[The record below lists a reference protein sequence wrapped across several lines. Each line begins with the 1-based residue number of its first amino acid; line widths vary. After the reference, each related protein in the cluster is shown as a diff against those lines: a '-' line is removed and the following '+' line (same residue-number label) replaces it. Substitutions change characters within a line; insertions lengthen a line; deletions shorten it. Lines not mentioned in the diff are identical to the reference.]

1 MAIEKATFHSTDGH
15 RLEGRLAMPEQPAGA
30 AVICHAHPLYG
41 GSMSN
46 APITSIQRALLSAGW
61 ASLRFNFRGVRL
73 SEGIYG
79 GGIQEVR
86 DVSGALEHLAQ
97 LLPGKPLA
105 VTGWSFGSLVGLS
118 AATTDPRVDAYV
130 ACAPPVSTC
139 PRMDLPELPPPERLA
154 AWRARVMAICGDH
167 DRFCK
172 PDDLQRWAHDV
183 SAGAIVKVIEGT
195 DHYFADALDEL
206 AKSVATFIAEDPW
219 HSSTD
224 R

>member
-1 MAIEKATFHSTDGH
+1 MAIDKTSFKSADGH
-15 RLEGRLAMPEQPAGA
+15 RLEGRLAMPEQPVGA

-46 APITSIQRALLSAGW
+46 APITSIQRALQAVGW

-79 GGIQEVR
+79 GGVHEVK
-86 DVSGALEHLAQ
+86 DVTGALDHVGE

-105 VTGWSFGSLVGLS
+105 VTGWSFGSLVALS
-118 AATTDPRVDAYV
+118 AASQDDRVESYAAV
-130 ACAPPVSTC
+130 APPVSTG

-154 AWRARVMAICGDH
+154 AWRARVLAVCGDH
-167 DRFCK
+167 DQFCNSK
-172 PDDLQRWAHDV
+172 DLERWAHEV
-183 SAGAIVKVIEGT
+183 SPDAVVRVIEGT

-206 AKSVATFIAEDPW
+206 AKTVAGFIAEGG
-219 HSSTD
+219 
-224 R
+224 